1 MAASRLFTRVLRA
14 PRVRAL
20 STQPERVAQ
29 VPPASV
35 AGTSMKGAPR
45 AAGAAGAAG
54 VPPGAADA
62 APGVPPR
69 VPHRTAAGP
78 GGARPPSKHRL
89 LYSEIYPP
97 LLWVL
102 AYSTA
107 TYFALA
113 LTWNLLSRAEERGA
127 RDAELGALRRDI
139 RAAVGGE
146 KEI

>member
-62 APGVPPR
+62 APGVPP
-69 VPHRTAAGP
+69 A
-78 GGARPPSKHRL
+78 KHRL